1 MEYTDG
7 ERPTRNIKNV
17 MVFKFLRSYLSGKI
31 KATAEHERLTP
42 LMSELRVAVN
52 NTPATS
58 AANSV

>member
-31 KATAEHERLTP
+31 KAAAEYEEVAL
-42 LMSELRVAVN
+42 LMSELRIARH
-52 NTPATS
+52 NTQATS